1 MKLTEEG
8 SRVHETELAQPLCT
22 ALTIGVVN
30 QLKRWGLQPSAVIGH
45 SSGEMTAAYASGAI
59 TAVSAIKIAY
69 YRGIVAKSQE
79 GRGGMTAIALG
90 WKDVLEYLQEFNRV
104 SIACRNGPSNT
115 VISGPTEDLAL
126 VAGRIKQ
133 DFPEVF
139 CRKLR
144 VSVPYHS
151 SKNAYPLP
159 IQDSYL
165 AWYCFNCGINTNQS

>member
-8 SRVHETELAQPLCT
+8 SRVHETDLAQPLCT

-30 QLKRWGLQPSAVIGH
+30 QLNRWGLQPSAVIGH
-45 SSGEMTAAYASGAI
+45 SSGEMAAAYASGAI
-59 TAVSAIKIAY
+59 TAKSAIKIAY

-79 GRGGMTAIALG
+79 GRGGMTAVALG
-90 WKDVLEYLQEFNRV
+90 WKKVLKYLQGFDGA
-104 SIACRNGPSNT
+104 SIACRNGPGNT
-115 VISGPTEDLAL
+115 VISGQTEDIDL
-126 VAGRIKQ
+126 VAWRIKQ

-151 SKNAYPLP
+151 GKHVYSFP
-159 IQDSYL
+159 I
-165 AWYCFNCGINTNQS
+165 